1 MYSSMFMSFAQF
13 EYYKATKQNH
23 GMPQNNRKEGF
34 HGQLWFQI
42 WFGVTVQ
49 KEQGS
54 YTGIVPF
61 RNIKENSLKGPF
73 GV

>member
-1 MYSSMFMSFAQF
+1 
-13 EYYKATKQNH
+13 
-23 GMPQNNRKEGF
+23 MPQNNRKGF

-42 WFGVTVQ
+42 WFWVTVQ
-49 KEQGS
+49 KEQESYS

-61 RNIKENSLKGPF
+61 RNIKEDSLKGPS